1 MTFTHFLRQQSTIA
15 VMACMTALA
24 GCASAPPPLP
34 VEWQNHVTA
43 VSALQAWSLSGR
55 LNIREG
61 QQSDTVNLN
70 WSQTNESFAIRLSG
84 TLGLGAVHLE
94 GDNDSV
100 VLEKAGEEPRLL
112 PGLDAL
118 SSEYLDYEFPAA
130 YLRWWVRGL
139 PVPYLP
145 VSSTLNEQSLLQT
158 LVQTSPSGQRF
169 ELSFDRYEQVQQIA
183 LPGRIN
189 LQSQGVTL
197 RFLIDGWQ
205 TPASSRQP

>member
-1 MTFTHFLRQQSTIA
+1 
-15 VMACMTALA
+15 
-24 GCASAPPPLP
+24 
-34 VEWQNHVTA
+34 
-43 VSALQAWSLSGR
+43 
-55 LNIREG
+55 
-61 QQSDTVNLN
+61 
-70 WSQTNESFAIRLSG
+70 
-84 TLGLGAVHLE
+84 
-94 GDNDSV
+94 
-100 VLEKAGEEPRLL
+100 
-112 PGLDAL
+112 
-118 SSEYLDYEFPAA
+118 
-130 YLRWWVRGL
+130 
-139 PVPYLP
+139 